1 MSITKSELYAIVD
14 PSKEELEVYKQKLA
28 TPKQ

>member
-14 PSKEELEVYKQKLA
+14 PTTGELDIYKQKIA
-28 TPKQ
+28 VPKK